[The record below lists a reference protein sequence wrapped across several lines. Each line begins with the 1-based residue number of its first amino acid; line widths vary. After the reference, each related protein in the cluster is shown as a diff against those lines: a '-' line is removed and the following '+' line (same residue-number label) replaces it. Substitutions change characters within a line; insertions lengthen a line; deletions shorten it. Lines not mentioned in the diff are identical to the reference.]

1 MVLSSYLFDIKNEK
15 KIITVY
21 GAILM
26 YTLNDLADS
35 LGFGDSTCF
44 QLEAW

>member
-1 MVLSSYLFDIKNEK
+1 MILSPYLFDTKNEK

-26 YTLNDLADS
+26 YTLNDSMVWVLVTVHVFS
-35 LGFGDSTCF
+35 
-44 QLEAW
+44 LEAW